1 MSVGTARS
9 KPFVSHSLLTLALNW
24 STRSKRP
31 RIRVSSMP
39 AFSSSRESRARES
52 SSVRLAYSTG
62 FCVGCGTSGSVF
74 PPQPAREARMRLTA
88 ARIASRWFF
97 RFINYVTFPVFVHS
111 AMQNRVH
118 HTSLYY
124 THIGEKYLCRI
135 PGATLT
141 AAVSSCFPIR
151 SAAYGQRIPQAEC
164 A

>member
-62 FCVGCGTSGSVF
+62 SGVGCGTSGSVL
-74 PPQPAREARMRLTA
+74 PPQPVRVARMKLTA

-111 AMQNRVH
+111 AVQNRAH

-124 THIGEKYLCRI
+124 AHIGEKYLYRI
-135 PGATLT
+135 PRTTLT

-151 SAAYGQRIPQAEC
+151 SAAYGQRIPQTKC